1 MKKNESSMS
10 VIVDELAASVIVAFD
25 GFEVNKDEVN
35 KLCEKIINS
44 ALAGENDVVGIKIF
58 EKLSGNIV
66 TFPFHFGEET
76 EVDVRDEMLEVLEY
90 LFHGTHAN
98 CRWPAGKTLDDMAEY
113 IQLVK

>member
-1 MKKNESSMS
+1 MNESSIS
-10 VIVDELAASVIVAFD
+10 VISDELAASVVVAFD
-25 GFEVNKDEVN
+25 GIEVNKDEVN
-35 KLCEKIINS
+35 KLCEGIIKS
-44 ALAGENDVVGIKIF
+44 AVAGVHDFGGVKIF
-58 EKLSGNIV
+58 EKLSGNVV